1 MAGTII
7 QAAPKLRRE
16 SFRQPRLFPLFLALG
31 ALSAVS
37 LLFVWSR
44 LELTHLEYDLSRLN
58 SDIRV
63 ARQEVKQ
70 LRIEAASL
78 RHPKRIERLAQAQG
92 LRMPTSSQIVLV
104 K

>member
-1 MAGTII
+1 M
-7 QAAPKLRRE
+7 
-16 SFRQPRLFPLFLALG
+16 
-31 ALSAVS
+31 
-37 LLFVWSR
+37 
-44 LELTHLEYDLSRLN
+44 THLEYDLSRLN

-70 LRIEAASL
+70 LRVEAASL
-78 RHPKRIERLAQAQG
+78 RHPKRIEHLALAQG